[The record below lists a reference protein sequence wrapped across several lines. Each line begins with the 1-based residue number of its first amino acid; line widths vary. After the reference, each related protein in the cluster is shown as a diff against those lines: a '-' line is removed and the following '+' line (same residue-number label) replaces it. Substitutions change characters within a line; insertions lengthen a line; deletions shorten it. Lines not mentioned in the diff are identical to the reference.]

1 MLVLDGSAPR
11 HRDKKVWRRGF
22 IRWRRREGPTG
33 SHQLEASALK
43 WETSVGSTVDFGG
56 EVEGAVEVAE
66 EEEEEEVEEKRISGV
81 ELGRCA
87 DCIRVWIGGLTG
99 ERGCLGIERK
109 TRMEREAFMAMS
121 WW

>member
-1 MLVLDGSAPR
+1 MLDESAPR

-56 EVEGAVEVAE
+56 EVEVA

-81 ELGRCA
+81 ELGRYA
-87 DCIRVWIGGLTG
+87 HRIRV
-99 ERGCLGIERK
+99 
-109 TRMEREAFMAMS
+109 
-121 WW
+121 